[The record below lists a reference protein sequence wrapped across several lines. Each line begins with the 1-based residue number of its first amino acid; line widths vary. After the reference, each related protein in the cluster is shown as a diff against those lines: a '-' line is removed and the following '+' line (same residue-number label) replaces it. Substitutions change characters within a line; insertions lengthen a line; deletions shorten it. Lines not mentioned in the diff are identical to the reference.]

1 VSSQH
6 NYCKTCPYFV
16 LRVNAPHLGITF
28 EGECHRLPPV
38 YVYTPVTPYASPSS
52 FPPVNS
58 TDWCGEH
65 VLYQSHGRTFR

>member
-1 VSSQH
+1 VSKLH
-6 NYCKTCPYFV
+6 NCCRTCPYYVMRFNGP
-16 LRVNAPHLGITF
+16 RVGVIF

-38 YVYTPVTPYASPSS
+38 YVYDQAVNSYAVPSS

-65 VLYQSHGRTFR
+65 IDGVVIP